1 MNTRHKNINTF
12 GIVSFKKTPAVADVL
27 ERIRSWA
34 SDNGATVIYHPILAD
49 RLPPNETAETSEAI
63 FLDKCDA
70 VVSVG
75 GDGTFLSVARM
86 SGFSEKPIVGVNLG
100 GLGFLT
106 DISPEHLEER
116 LEKILHGDYA
126 TISRMVLEAYVL
138 RGGSEVHR
146 FKALNDVFI
155 NRVNM
160 PKLTSISAWCGE
172 AFITDFFADGIII
185 ATPSGST
192 AYSLSAGGPIVE
204 PSVQAFL
211 LTPIC
216 PHSLTERPLI
226 LPADLQIKLVVN
238 DKNPDL
244 LLTADGLESFNLHSG
259 DEVIVSYSGVRKNL
273 IQLAEKSYFSL
284 LREKLGWGQGYKKG
298 LLGDMT

>member
-1 MNTRHKNINTF
+1 MRQKNINTF
-12 GIVSFKKTPAVADVL
+12 GVVSFKKTPAVAEVL
-27 ERIRSWA
+27 ERIRLWA
-34 SDNGATVIYHPILAD
+34 SGNGAGIIYHPILAD
-49 RLPPNETAETSEAI
+49 QLPQNEHVETSEAV

-70 VVSVG
+70 IVSVG

-116 LEKILHGDYA
+116 LEKISRGDYD
-126 TISRMVLEAYVL
+126 TISRMVLEARVM
-138 RGGSEVHR
+138 RGGAEVHR
-146 FKALNDVFI
+146 FKALNDVYI

-160 PKLTSISAWCGE
+160 PKLTSISAWCGD
-172 AFITDFFADGIII
+172 AFITDFFADGIIV

-226 LPADLQIKLVVN
+226 LPADVNIKLAVN
-238 DKNPDL
+238 DKNPEL
-244 LLTADGLESFNLHSG
+244 LLTADGLHSFNLHSG

-298 LLGDMT
+298 T

>member
-1 MNTRHKNINTF
+1 MRQKNINIF
-12 GIVSFKKTPAVADVL
+12 GIVSFKKTQAVADVL
-27 ERIRSWA
+27 ERIRVWA
-34 SDNGATVIYHPILAD
+34 LGNGADIIYHPILAGQ
-49 RLPPNETAETSEAI
+49 LPLNEHVEASETEFI
-63 FLDKCDA
+63 DKCDA
-70 VVSVG
+70 IVSVG

-106 DISPEHLEER
+106 DIGPEDLEEY
-116 LEKILHGDYA
+116 LGKIRGGDY
-126 TISRMVLEAYVL
+126 TMISRMVIEAGVV
-138 RGGSEVHR
+138 RNGTEVHR
-146 FKALNDVFI
+146 SKALNDIYI

-160 PKLTSISAWCGE
+160 PKLTSISAWCGDD
-172 AFITDFFADGIII
+172 FITDFFADGIIV

-204 PSVQAFL
+204 PLVQAFL

-226 LPADLQIKLVVN
+226 LPADVPIKLAVN

-244 LLTADGLESFNLHSG
+244 LLTADGLDSFNLHSG
-259 DEVIVSYSGVRKNL
+259 DEIIVSYSGVRKNL

-284 LREKLGWGQGYKKG
+284 LREKLGWGRGYKKG
-298 LLGDMT
+298 SD

>member
-1 MNTRHKNINTF
+1 MQQKSINTF
-12 GIVSFKKTPAVADVL
+12 GIVSFKKTSAVADVL
-27 ERIRSWA
+27 ERIRAWA
-34 SDNGATVIYHPILAD
+34 SDNGAEVIYHPILAGQ
-49 RLPPNETAETSEAI
+49 LPLSEQVETSEAV

-106 DISPEHLEER
+106 DVGPEDLEEY
-116 LEKILHGDYA
+116 LGKIRRGDY
-126 TISRMVLEAYVL
+126 TMISRMVLEARVL
-138 RGGSEVHR
+138 RRGDEVHR
-146 FKALNDVFI
+146 FKALNDVYI
-155 NRVNM
+155 NRVNV
-160 PKLTSISAWCGE
+160 PKLSSISAWSGD
-172 AFITDFFADGIII
+172 AFITDFFADGIIV

-226 LPADLQIKLVVN
+226 LPADVNIKLAVN

-273 IQLAEKSYFSL
+273 IQLA
-284 LREKLGWGQGYKKG
+284 
-298 LLGDMT
+298 

>member
-1 MNTRHKNINTF
+1 MQQKNINIF
-12 GIVSFKKTPAVADVL
+12 GIVSFKKTSAVADVL
-27 ERIRSWA
+27 ERIRVWA
-34 SDNGATVIYHPILAD
+34 SGNGADVIYHPILAGQ
-49 RLPPNETAETSEAI
+49 LPLSEHAEISEAV

-70 VVSVG
+70 IVSVG

-106 DISPEHLEER
+106 DIGPEDLEEHLD
-116 LEKILHGDYA
+116 KIRRGGYT
-126 TISRMVLEAYVL
+126 TISRMVLEARVI
-138 RGGSEVHR
+138 RDGAEVHR
-146 FKALNDVFI
+146 FKALNDVYV

-160 PKLTSISAWCGE
+160 PKLTSISAWCGD
-172 AFITDFFADGIII
+172 AFITEFFADGIIV

-226 LPADLQIKLVVN
+226 LPADVNIKLAVN

-284 LREKLGWGQGYKKG
+284 LREKLGWGRGYKKG
-298 LLGDMT
+298 SD

>member
-1 MNTRHKNINTF
+1 MRQKTIDTF
-12 GIVSFKKTPAVADVL
+12 GIVSFKRTPAVAGVL
-27 ERIRSWA
+27 ERIRAWA
-34 SDNGATVIYHPILAD
+34 SGAGANVIYHPILAAQ
-49 RLPPNETAETSEAI
+49 LSQNEKAEVSEADFI
-63 FLDKCDA
+63 DKSDA
-70 VVSVG
+70 IVSVG

-106 DISPEHLEER
+106 DIGPECLEECLGEIR
-116 LEKILHGDYA
+116 RGGYT
-126 TISRMVLEAYVL
+126 TISRMVLEARVV
-138 RGGSEVHR
+138 RGGAEVCR
-146 FKALNDVFI
+146 FKALNDVYI

-160 PKLTSISAWCGE
+160 PKLASISAWLGGD
-172 AFITDFFADGIII
+172 FITDFFADGIIV

-204 PSVQAFL
+204 PSVRAFL

-226 LPADLQIKLVVN
+226 LPADTPVKLVVN

-244 LLTADGLESFNLHSG
+244 LLTADGLESFNLQSG
-259 DEVIVSYSGVRKNL
+259 DVAIVSCGGVRKNL

-284 LREKLGWGQGYKKG
+284 LREKLGWGRGYKNQNVAR
-298 LLGDMT
+298 T

>member
-1 MNTRHKNINTF
+1 MQRKNINTF
-12 GIVSFKKTPAVADVL
+12 GIVSFKKTPAAADVVG
-27 ERIRSWA
+27 RIRAWA
-34 SDNGATVIYHPILAD
+34 SGNGANVIYHPVLVD
-49 RLPPNETAETSEAI
+49 QLPLNEYAEASEAA

-70 VVSVG
+70 IVSVG

-106 DISPEHLEER
+106 DISPEYLEER
-116 LEKILHGDYA
+116 LGKILHGDYT
-126 TISRMVLEAYVL
+126 TISRMVLEASVV
-138 RGGSEVHR
+138 RDGEEVHR
-146 FKALNDVFI
+146 FKALNDVYV

-160 PKLTSISAWCGE
+160 PKLTSISAWCGD
-172 AFITDFFADGIII
+172 AFITDFFADGIIV

-216 PHSLTERPLI
+216 PHSLTERPII
-226 LPADLQIKLVVN
+226 LPADAPVKLAVN

-273 IQLAEKSYFSL
+273 IQPAENSYFSL
-284 LREKLGWGQGYKKG
+284 LREKLGWGRGYKKG
-298 LLGDMT
+298 SGQLQD